1 MPNLE
6 LESADPAESAT
17 SAYARKPDW
26 RTTEAELDA
35 LFATFPG
42 TFESLIDPRSRFEP
56 AYASELAHLKRFIE
70 RWRADRGFRKAL
82 NIAPRATAL
91 EYGLEMDP
99 EVIRYFWDEE
109 KKRELDTQAGRYALP
124 LLVQRHKLFIR
135 EKLLHREKLR
145 VVECVPLNPRHRI
158 WRERQMARVLG
169 HLGPKSHDAIIHA
182 PVAIELSDGCSV
194 GCWFCGV
201 SAKRKGGDFLYT
213 PENAKLWGDVLSVL
227 RSKLGPAAQTGFLYW
242 ASEPLDNPDYEK
254 FALDFA
260 QISGRF
266 PQTTTAIAHK
276 DPERTRALLKLSRE
290 NGCTINRFS
299 VLGLAQFN
307 RLMDAFT
314 PEELL
319 HCEIIS
325 QNQEANHIQSNA
337 GRARGSQRLEKRA
350 SGIGAENSSW
360 SEVPGTIACV
370 SGFLINIVRRTVRLI
385 TPCPSSDRWPDGYWI
400 FEEGQFGSATELD
413 ALLDGMMENSMRT
426 SLTPEDRVRFRRDL
440 CHESTEH
447 GFLLRAFGTVSRCEH
462 ASAET
467 AAFLRLLGEG
477 IAEGT
482 STADELAEKL
492 SLSLEIPNRRTLAQL
507 NQFFA
512 EGHLDEEPAA
522 VTQR

>member
-1 MPNLE
+1 MPVLASE
-6 LESADPAESAT
+6 PAKSAGT
-17 SAYARKPDW
+17 SSLYDRKPHW
-26 RTTEAELDA
+26 SATEAELEA
-35 LFATFPG
+35 LFGTFPG
-42 TFESLIDPRSRFEP
+42 TFESLIDPRAPFDH

-70 RWRADRGFRKAL
+70 RWRADRSFREAL
-82 NIAPRATAL
+82 VAAPSATAL
-91 EYGLEMDP
+91 EFGLRTDP
-99 EVIRYFWDEE
+99 EVIRYFWDEA
-109 KKRELDTQAGRYALP
+109 KKDEIDANGGSGELP

-145 VVECVPLNPRHRI
+145 VVECAPSDRRHRI
-158 WRERQMARVLG
+158 WRERQIARTLG

-201 SAKRKGGDFLYT
+201 SARKKGGDFLYT
-213 PENAKLWGDVLSVL
+213 PENAALWSDVLAVL
-227 RSKLGPAAQTGFLYW
+227 CSKLGPAAKTGFLYW

-254 FALDFA
+254 FSLDFA
-260 QISGRF
+260 RICGRF

-276 DPERTRALLKLSRE
+276 DVERTRALLKLSTG

-337 GRARGSQRLEKRA
+337 GRARGNRRLEKRA
-350 SGIGAENSSW
+350 AMVGAGEDSLW

-370 SGFLINIVRRTVRLI
+370 SGFLINMVRRNVRLI

-400 FEEGQFGSATELD
+400 FAEGDFETAADLEK
-413 ALLDGMMENSMRT
+413 LLERMMQNSMRI
-426 SLTPEDRVRFRRDL
+426 SVSQGDSVRFRRDL
-440 CHESTEH
+440 LHESTEH

-462 ASAET
+462 RDPDT
-467 AAFLRLLGEG
+467 ATFLRGLGEG

-482 STADELAEKL
+482 RTAGELAEAI
-492 SLSLEIPNRRTLAQL
+492 SARTAASPGRTFVQL
-507 NQFFA
+507 NQLFA
-512 EGHLDEEPAA
+512 EGYLDEEPAP
-522 VTQR
+522 VGR